1 MENPLVQRLSLTF
14 DSSPQIPSGGDGGVG
29 MMLKSRQIIRENI
42 PRCNMD
48 FTISELSASCWTMIA
63 SWLATRWILR
73 PEQHNSWVQDR
84 WMAGQSLVAPFNRS
98 KIEAIHCCQ
107 PHLDNMKRKKMTL
120 LWKSSQLTLCLP
132 FSSNEWLQ
140 PDWLRSHTPRP

>member
-1 MENPLVQRLSLTF
+1 MEDPLVQRLSLTF

-48 FTISELSASCWTMIA
+48 FSVSELSTSCWTTIA
-63 SWLATRWILR
+63 SWLDTRWILR
-73 PEQHNSWVQDR
+73 PEQHRSWVQGR
-84 WMAGQSLVAPFNRS
+84 WIAGQSLVAPFTIS

-107 PHLDNMKRKKMTL
+107 PHLDNMKRKKNDTPL
-120 LWKSSQLTLCLP
+120 EEQPTVLVSAFQLKWMAPT
-132 FSSNEWLQ
+132 WLAKV
-140 PDWLRSHTPRP
+140 TPRP